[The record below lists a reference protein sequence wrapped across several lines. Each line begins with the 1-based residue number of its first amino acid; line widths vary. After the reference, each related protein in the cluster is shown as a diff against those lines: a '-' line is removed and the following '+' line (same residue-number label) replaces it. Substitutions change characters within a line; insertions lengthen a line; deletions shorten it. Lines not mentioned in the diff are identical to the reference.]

1 MVEKASEIARPR
13 APRIDQ
19 RGATATRQAA
29 RIDAERSAAP
39 VNVRM
44 KIDQPRRDDESLD
57 VLDGIAAEVGADLRD
72 AAVAE
77 TDIRDG
83 VEPL

>member
-13 APRIDQ
+13 APRVDE
-19 RGATATRQAA
+19 RCAPATRQAA
-29 RIDAERSAAP
+29 RIDAERCAAR
-39 VNVRM
+39 VDVRM

-57 VLDGIAAEVGADLRD
+57 VLDGIAAQVRADLRD